1 MRAEQERMRVNM
13 TYDFDRPVDRRG
25 TYSMKWDGPSL
36 MRDFFPGIEECEK
49 EPLCVFTADMDFQCS
64 EAIKAELQ
72 KVVDRN
78 LYGYTGLSPAA
89 EVCKPYY
96 DAVTGWF
103 RRRYGWEI
111 DPAAIVYTP
120 GTVNAVDLAIRTFSK
135 EGEGVLINPPIYG
148 PFAMSIEGAG
158 RRVVRS
164 PLINT
169 GGYYTV
175 DFADFEEKAKDPGTT
190 VFILCSPHN
199 PTGRIWTPEE
209 LKRMYD
215 ICTANGVVVV
225 TDEIHGDLIR
235 KGETF
240 YPMATVVDGKNLVS
254 CTAANKT
261 FNLAD
266 LKTTNVVIRD
276 PEMRE
281 RYSKSLG
288 FTFPNIFTIAATIGA
303 YNGGEEWL
311 EQVRY
316 YLDGTIDWVLEFVRE
331 KMPRVKI
338 RRPEGTYVLWMDFRG
353 YGLTPDEVNDRI
365 LKKAGVVLERGEMF
379 DQELGAGFQRIC
391 VPTQRSV
398 IQECF
403 RRMEEVFER

>member
-1 MRAEQERMRVNM
+1 MHKNM

-36 MRDFFPGIEECEK
+36 MESFFPGIGECEK
-49 EPLCVFTADMDFQCS
+49 EPLCVFTADMDFQCAES
-64 EAIKAELQ
+64 IREELQ
-72 KVVDRN
+72 KIVDRN
-78 LYGYTGLSPAA
+78 LYGYTGLAPTA

-103 RRRYGWEI
+103 KRHYGWEI
-111 DPAAIVYTP
+111 DPETIVYTP
-120 GTVNAVDLAIRTFSK
+120 GTVNAVDIAIKTFSK

-158 RRVVRS
+158 RKVVRS

-175 DFADFEEKAKDPGTT
+175 DFAGFEEKAKDPNTKI
-190 VFILCSPHN
+190 FILCSPHN

-209 LKRMYD
+209 LRRMYG

-240 YPMATVVDGKNLVS
+240 HPMATVVDGKNLVS

-276 PEMRE
+276 PEMRAQ
-281 RYSKSLG
+281 YSKSLG

-303 YNGGEEWL
+303 YNGGQEWL
-311 EQVRY
+311 DQVRD
-316 YLDGTIDWVLEFVRE
+316 YLDGTIDWVLDFVKE

-391 VPTQRSV
+391 VPTQRAV

-403 RRMEEVFER
+403 RRMEEVFEH

>member
-1 MRAEQERMRVNM
+1 M
-13 TYDFDRPVDRRG
+13 
-25 TYSMKWDGPSL
+25 
-36 MRDFFPGIEECEK
+36 
-49 EPLCVFTADMDFQCS
+49 
-64 EAIKAELQ
+64 
-72 KVVDRN
+72 
-78 LYGYTGLSPAA
+78 
-89 EVCKPYY
+89 
-96 DAVTGWF
+96 TGWF
-103 RRRYGWEI
+103 KRHYGWEI
-111 DPAAIVYTP
+111 DPETIVYTP
-120 GTVNAVDLAIRTFSK
+120 GTVNAVDIAIKTFSK

-158 RRVVRS
+158 RKVVRS

-175 DFADFEEKAKDPGTT
+175 DFAGFEEKAKDPNTKI
-190 VFILCSPHN
+190 FILCSPHN

-209 LKRMYD
+209 LRRMYG

-240 YPMATVVDGKNLVS
+240 HPMATVVDGKNLVS

-276 PEMRE
+276 PEMRAQ
-281 RYSKSLG
+281 YSKSLG

-303 YNGGEEWL
+303 YNGGQEWL
-311 EQVRY
+311 DQVRD
-316 YLDGTIDWVLEFVRE
+316 YLDGTIDWVLDFVKE

-391 VPTQRSV
+391 VPTQRAV

-403 RRMEEVFER
+403 RRMEEVFEH

>member
-1 MRAEQERMRVNM
+1 MRKNM

-36 MRDFFPGIEECEK
+36 MESFFPGIGECEK
-49 EPLCVFTADMDFQCS
+49 EPLCVFTADMDFQCAES
-64 EAIKAELQ
+64 IREELQ
-72 KVVDRN
+72 KIVDRN
-78 LYGYTGLSPAA
+78 LYGYTGLAPTA

-103 RRRYGWEI
+103 KRHYGWEI
-111 DPAAIVYTP
+111 APETIVYTP
-120 GTVNAVDLAIRTFSK
+120 GTVNAVDIAIKTFSK

-158 RRVVRS
+158 RKVVRS

-175 DFADFEEKAKDPGTT
+175 DFAGFEEKAKDPNTKI
-190 VFILCSPHN
+190 FILCSPHN

-209 LKRMYD
+209 LRRMYG

-240 YPMATVVDGKNLVS
+240 HPMATVVDGKNLVS

-276 PEMRE
+276 PEMRAQ
-281 RYSKSLG
+281 YSKSLG

-303 YNGGEEWL
+303 YNGGQEWL
-311 EQVRY
+311 DQVRD
-316 YLDGTIDWVLEFVRE
+316 YLDGTIDWVLDFVKE

-391 VPTQRSV
+391 VPTQRAV

-403 RRMEEVFER
+403 RRMEEVFEH

>member
-1 MRAEQERMRVNM
+1 MHKNM

-36 MRDFFPGIEECEK
+36 MESFFPGIGECEK
-49 EPLCVFTADMDFQCS
+49 EPLCVFTADMDFQCAES
-64 EAIKAELQ
+64 IREELQ
-72 KVVDRN
+72 KIVDRN
-78 LYGYTGLSPAA
+78 LYGYTGLAPTA

-103 RRRYGWEI
+103 KRHYGWEI
-111 DPAAIVYTP
+111 DPETIVYTP
-120 GTVNAVDLAIRTFSK
+120 GTVNAVDIAIKTFSK

-158 RRVVRS
+158 RKVVRS

-175 DFADFEEKAKDPGTT
+175 DFAGFEEKAKDPNTKI
-190 VFILCSPHN
+190 FILCSPHN

-209 LKRMYD
+209 LRRMYG

-240 YPMATVVDGKNLVS
+240 HPMATVVDGKNLVS

-276 PEMRE
+276 PEMRAQ
-281 RYSKSLG
+281 YSKSLG

-303 YNGGEEWL
+303 YNGGQEWL
-311 EQVRY
+311 DQVRN
-316 YLDGTIDWVLEFVRE
+316 YLDGTIDWVLDFVKE

-391 VPTQRSV
+391 VPTQRAV

-403 RRMEEVFER
+403 RRMEEVFEH

>member
-1 MRAEQERMRVNM
+1 MRINM

-36 MRDFFPGIEECEK
+36 MESFFPGIGECEK
-49 EPLCVFTADMDFQCS
+49 EPLCVFTADMDFQCAES
-64 EAIKAELQ
+64 IREELQ
-72 KVVDRN
+72 KIVDRN
-78 LYGYTGLSPAA
+78 LYGYTGLAPNA

-103 RRRYGWEI
+103 KRHYGWEI
-111 DPAAIVYTP
+111 DPETIVYTP
-120 GTVNAVDLAIRTFSK
+120 GTVNAVDIAIKTFSK

-158 RRVVRS
+158 RKVVRS

-175 DFADFEEKAKDPGTT
+175 DFAGFEEKAKDPNTKI
-190 VFILCSPHN
+190 FILCSPHN

-209 LKRMYD
+209 LRRMYG

-240 YPMATVVDGKNLVS
+240 HPMATVVDGKNLVS

-276 PEMRE
+276 PEMRAQ
-281 RYSKSLG
+281 YSKSLG

-303 YNGGEEWL
+303 YNGGQEWL
-311 EQVRY
+311 DQVRD
-316 YLDGTIDWVLEFVRE
+316 YLDGTIDWVLDFVKE

-391 VPTQRSV
+391 VPTQRAV

-403 RRMEEVFER
+403 RRMEEVFEH

>member
-1 MRAEQERMRVNM
+1 MHKNM

-36 MRDFFPGIEECEK
+36 MESFFPGIGECEK
-49 EPLCVFTADMDFQCS
+49 EPLCVFTADMDVQCAES
-64 EAIKAELQ
+64 IREELQ
-72 KVVDRN
+72 KIVDRN
-78 LYGYTGLSPAA
+78 LYGYTGLAPTA

-103 RRRYGWEI
+103 KRHYGWEI
-111 DPAAIVYTP
+111 DPETIVYTP
-120 GTVNAVDLAIRTFSK
+120 GTVNAVDIAIKTFSK

-158 RRVVRS
+158 RKVVRS

-175 DFADFEEKAKDPGTT
+175 DFTGFEEKAKDPNTKI
-190 VFILCSPHN
+190 FILCSPHN

-209 LKRMYD
+209 LRRMYG

-240 YPMATVVDGKNLVS
+240 HPMATVVDGKNLVS

-276 PEMRE
+276 PEMRAQ
-281 RYSKSLG
+281 YSKSLG

-303 YNGGEEWL
+303 YNGGQEWL
-311 EQVRY
+311 DQVRD
-316 YLDGTIDWVLEFVRE
+316 YLDGTIDWVLDFVKE

-391 VPTQRSV
+391 VPTQRAV

-403 RRMEEVFER
+403 RRMEEVFEH

>member
-1 MRAEQERMRVNM
+1 MRKNM

-36 MRDFFPGIEECEK
+36 MESFFPGIGECEK
-49 EPLCVFTADMDFQCS
+49 EPLCVFTADMDFQCAES
-64 EAIKAELQ
+64 IREELQ
-72 KVVDRN
+72 KIVDRN
-78 LYGYTGLSPAA
+78 LYGYTGLAPTA

-103 RRRYGWEI
+103 KRHYGWEI
-111 DPAAIVYTP
+111 DPETIVYTP
-120 GTVNAVDLAIRTFSK
+120 GTVNAVDIAIKTFSK

-158 RRVVRS
+158 RKVVRS

-175 DFADFEEKAKDPGTT
+175 DFAGFEEKAKAPNTKI
-190 VFILCSPHN
+190 FILGSPHN

-209 LKRMYD
+209 LRRMYG

-240 YPMATVVDGKNLVS
+240 HPMATVVDGKNLVS

-276 PEMRE
+276 PEMRAQ
-281 RYSKSLG
+281 YSKSLG

-303 YNGGEEWL
+303 YNGGQEWL
-311 EQVRY
+311 DQVRD
-316 YLDGTIDWVLEFVRE
+316 YLDGTIDWVLDFVKE

-391 VPTQRSV
+391 VPTQRAV

-403 RRMEEVFER
+403 RRMEEVFEH

>member
-1 MRAEQERMRVNM
+1 MRKNM

-36 MRDFFPGIEECEK
+36 MESFFPGIGECEK
-49 EPLCVFTADMDFQCS
+49 EPLCVFTADMDFQCAES
-64 EAIKAELQ
+64 IREELQ
-72 KVVDRN
+72 KIVDRN
-78 LYGYTGLSPAA
+78 LYGYTGLAPTA

-103 RRRYGWEI
+103 KRHYGWEI
-111 DPAAIVYTP
+111 DPETIVYTP
-120 GTVNAVDLAIRTFSK
+120 GTVNAVDIAIKTFSK

-158 RRVVRS
+158 RKVVRS

-175 DFADFEEKAKDPGTT
+175 DFAGFEEKAKDPNTKI
-190 VFILCSPHN
+190 FILCSPHN

-209 LKRMYD
+209 LRRMYG

-240 YPMATVVDGKNLVS
+240 HPMATVVDGKNLVS

-276 PEMRE
+276 PEMRAQ
-281 RYSKSLG
+281 YSKSLG

-303 YNGGEEWL
+303 YNGGQEWL
-311 EQVRY
+311 DQVRD
-316 YLDGTIDWVLEFVRE
+316 YLDGTIDWVLDFVKE

-391 VPTQRSV
+391 VPTQRAV
-398 IQECF
+398 I
-403 RRMEEVFER
+403 

>member
-1 MRAEQERMRVNM
+1 MRKNM

-36 MRDFFPGIEECEK
+36 MESFFPGIGECEK
-49 EPLCVFTADMDFQCS
+49 EPLCVFTADMDFQCAES
-64 EAIKAELQ
+64 IREELQ
-72 KVVDRN
+72 KIVDRN
-78 LYGYTGLSPAA
+78 LYGYTGLAPTA

-103 RRRYGWEI
+103 KRHYGWEI
-111 DPAAIVYTP
+111 DPETIVYTP
-120 GTVNAVDLAIRTFSK
+120 GTVNAVDIAIKTFSK

-158 RRVVRS
+158 RKVVRS

-175 DFADFEEKAKDPGTT
+175 DFAGFEEKAKDPNTKI
-190 VFILCSPHN
+190 FILCSPHN

-209 LKRMYD
+209 LRRMYG

-240 YPMATVVDGKNLVS
+240 HPMATVVDGKNLVS

-276 PEMRE
+276 PEMRAQ
-281 RYSKSLG
+281 YSKSLG

-303 YNGGEEWL
+303 YNGGQEWL
-311 EQVRY
+311 DQVRD
-316 YLDGTIDWVLEFVRE
+316 YLDGTIDWVLDFVKE

-391 VPTQRSV
+391 VPTQRAV

-403 RRMEEVFER
+403 RRMEEVFEIGRAHV

>member
-1 MRAEQERMRVNM
+1 MRKNM

-36 MRDFFPGIEECEK
+36 MESFFPGIGECEK
-49 EPLCVFTADMDFQCS
+49 EPLCVFTADMDFQCAES
-64 EAIKAELQ
+64 IREELQ
-72 KVVDRN
+72 KIVDRN
-78 LYGYTGLSPAA
+78 LYGYTGLAPTA
-89 EVCKPYY
+89 EVGKPYY

-103 RRRYGWEI
+103 KRHYGWEI
-111 DPAAIVYTP
+111 DPETIVYTP
-120 GTVNAVDLAIRTFSK
+120 GTVNAVDIAIKTFSK

-158 RRVVRS
+158 RKVVRS

-175 DFADFEEKAKDPGTT
+175 DFAGFEEKAKDPNTKI
-190 VFILCSPHN
+190 FILCSPHN

-209 LKRMYD
+209 LRRMYG

-240 YPMATVVDGKNLVS
+240 HPMATVVDGKNLVS

-276 PEMRE
+276 PEMRAQ
-281 RYSKSLG
+281 YSKSLG

-303 YNGGEEWL
+303 YNGGQEWL
-311 EQVRY
+311 DQVRD
-316 YLDGTIDWVLEFVRE
+316 YLDGTIDWVLDFVKE

-391 VPTQRSV
+391 VPTQRAV

-403 RRMEEVFER
+403 RRMEEVFEH

>member
-1 MRAEQERMRVNM
+1 MRKNM

-36 MRDFFPGIEECEK
+36 MESFFPGIGECEK
-49 EPLCVFTADMDFQCS
+49 EPLCVFTADMDFQCAES
-64 EAIKAELQ
+64 IREELQ
-72 KVVDRN
+72 KIVDRN
-78 LYGYTGLSPAA
+78 LYGYTGLAPTA

-103 RRRYGWEI
+103 KRHYGWEI
-111 DPAAIVYTP
+111 DPETIVYTP
-120 GTVNAVDLAIRTFSK
+120 GTVNAVDIAIKTFSK

-158 RRVVRS
+158 RKVVRS

-175 DFADFEEKAKDPGTT
+175 DFAGFEEKAKDPNTKI
-190 VFILCSPHN
+190 FILCSPHN

-209 LKRMYD
+209 LRRMYG

-240 YPMATVVDGKNLVS
+240 HPMATVVDGKNLVS

-276 PEMRE
+276 PEMRAQ
-281 RYSKSLG
+281 YSKSLG

-303 YNGGEEWL
+303 YNGGQEWL
-311 EQVRY
+311 DQVRD
-316 YLDGTIDWVLEFVRE
+316 YLDGTIDWVLDFVKE

-391 VPTQRSV
+391 VPTQRDRKSV
-398 IQECF
+398 
-403 RRMEEVFER
+403 V

>member
-1 MRAEQERMRVNM
+1 M

-36 MRDFFPGIEECEK
+36 MESFFPGIGECEK
-49 EPLCVFTADMDFQCS
+49 EPLCVFTADMDFQCAES
-64 EAIKAELQ
+64 IREELQ
-72 KVVDRN
+72 KIVDRN
-78 LYGYTGLSPAA
+78 LYGYTGLAPTA

-103 RRRYGWEI
+103 KRHYGWEI
-111 DPAAIVYTP
+111 DPETIVYTP
-120 GTVNAVDLAIRTFSK
+120 GTVNAVDIAIKTFSK

-158 RRVVRS
+158 RKVVRS

-175 DFADFEEKAKDPGTT
+175 DFAGFEEKAKDPNTKI
-190 VFILCSPHN
+190 FILCSPHN

-209 LKRMYD
+209 LRRMYG

-240 YPMATVVDGKNLVS
+240 HPMATVVDGKNLVS

-276 PEMRE
+276 PEMRAQ
-281 RYSKSLG
+281 YSKSLG

-303 YNGGEEWL
+303 YNGGQEWL
-311 EQVRY
+311 DQVRD
-316 YLDGTIDWVLEFVRE
+316 YLDGTIDWVLDFVKE

-338 RRPEGTYVLWMDFRG
+338 RRPEGNYVLWMDFRG

-391 VPTQRSV
+391 VPTQRAV

-403 RRMEEVFER
+403 RRMEEVFEH

>member
-1 MRAEQERMRVNM
+1 
-13 TYDFDRPVDRRG
+13 
-25 TYSMKWDGPSL
+25 MKWDGPSL
-36 MRDFFPGIEECEK
+36 MESFFPGIGECEK
-49 EPLCVFTADMDFQCS
+49 EPLCVFTADMDFQCAES
-64 EAIKAELQ
+64 IREELQ
-72 KVVDRN
+72 KIVDRN
-78 LYGYTGLSPAA
+78 LYGYTGLAPTA

-103 RRRYGWEI
+103 KRHYGWEI
-111 DPAAIVYTP
+111 DPETIVYTP
-120 GTVNAVDLAIRTFSK
+120 GTVNAVDIAIKTFSK

-158 RRVVRS
+158 RKVVRS

-175 DFADFEEKAKDPGTT
+175 DFAGFEEKAKDPNTKI
-190 VFILCSPHN
+190 FILCSPHN

-209 LKRMYD
+209 LRRMYG

-240 YPMATVVDGKNLVS
+240 HPMATVVDGKNLVS

-276 PEMRE
+276 PEMRAQ
-281 RYSKSLG
+281 YSKSLG

-303 YNGGEEWL
+303 YNGGQEWL
-311 EQVRY
+311 DQVRN
-316 YLDGTIDWVLEFVRE
+316 YLDGTIDWVLDFVKE

-391 VPTQRSV
+391 VPTQRAV

-403 RRMEEVFER
+403 RRMEEVFEH

>member
-1 MRAEQERMRVNM
+1 MRKNM

-36 MRDFFPGIEECEK
+36 MESFFPGIGECEK
-49 EPLCVFTADMDFQCS
+49 EPLCVFTADMDFQCAES
-64 EAIKAELQ
+64 IREELQ
-72 KVVDRN
+72 KIVDRN
-78 LYGYTGLSPAA
+78 LYGYTGLAPTA

-103 RRRYGWEI
+103 KRHYGWEI
-111 DPAAIVYTP
+111 DPETIVYTP
-120 GTVNAVDLAIRTFSK
+120 GTVNAVDIAIKTFSK

-158 RRVVRS
+158 RKVVRS

-175 DFADFEEKAKDPGTT
+175 DFAGFEEKAKDSNTKI
-190 VFILCSPHN
+190 FILCSPHN

-209 LKRMYD
+209 LRRMYG

-240 YPMATVVDGKNLVS
+240 HPMATVVDGKNLVS

-276 PEMRE
+276 PEMRAQ
-281 RYSKSLG
+281 YSKSLG

-303 YNGGEEWL
+303 YNGGQEWL
-311 EQVRY
+311 DQVRD
-316 YLDGTIDWVLEFVRE
+316 YLDGTIDWVLDFVKE

-391 VPTQRSV
+391 VPTQRAV

-403 RRMEEVFER
+403 RRMEEVFEH

>member
-1 MRAEQERMRVNM
+1 MRKNM

-36 MRDFFPGIEECEK
+36 MESFFPGIGECEK
-49 EPLCVFTADMDFQCS
+49 EPLCVFTADMDFQCAES
-64 EAIKAELQ
+64 IREELQ
-72 KVVDRN
+72 KIVDRN
-78 LYGYTGLSPAA
+78 LYGYTGLAPTA

-103 RRRYGWEI
+103 KRHYGWEI
-111 DPAAIVYTP
+111 DPETIVYTP
-120 GTVNAVDLAIRTFSK
+120 GTVNAVDIAIKTFSK

-158 RRVVRS
+158 RKVVRS

-175 DFADFEEKAKDPGTT
+175 DFAGFEEKAKDPNTKI
-190 VFILCSPHN
+190 FILCSPHN

-209 LKRMYD
+209 LRRMYG

-240 YPMATVVDGKNLVS
+240 HPMATVVDGKNLVS

-276 PEMRE
+276 PEMRAQ
-281 RYSKSLG
+281 YSKSLG

-303 YNGGEEWL
+303 YNGGQEWL
-311 EQVRY
+311 DQVRD
-316 YLDGTIDWVLEFVRE
+316 YLDGTIDWVLDFVKE

-379 DQELGAGFQRIC
+379 DQDRK
-391 VPTQRSV
+391 SV
-398 IQECF
+398 
-403 RRMEEVFER
+403 V

>member
-1 MRAEQERMRVNM
+1 MRKNM

-36 MRDFFPGIEECEK
+36 MESFFPGIGECEK
-49 EPLCVFTADMDFQCS
+49 EPLCVFTADMDFQCAES
-64 EAIKAELQ
+64 IREELQ
-72 KVVDRN
+72 KIVDRN
-78 LYGYTGLSPAA
+78 LYGYTGLAPTA

-103 RRRYGWEI
+103 KRHYGWEI
-111 DPAAIVYTP
+111 DPETIVYTP
-120 GTVNAVDLAIRTFSK
+120 GTVNAVDIAIKTFSK

-158 RRVVRS
+158 RKVVRS

-175 DFADFEEKAKDPGTT
+175 DFAGFEEKAKDPNTKI
-190 VFILCSPHN
+190 FILCSPHN

-209 LKRMYD
+209 LRRMYG

-240 YPMATVVDGKNLVS
+240 HPMATVVDGKNLVR

-276 PEMRE
+276 PEMRAQ
-281 RYSKSLG
+281 YSKSLG

-303 YNGGEEWL
+303 YNGGQEWL
-311 EQVRY
+311 DQVRD
-316 YLDGTIDWVLEFVRE
+316 YLDGTIDWVLDFVKE

-391 VPTQRSV
+391 VPTQRAV

-403 RRMEEVFER
+403 RRMEEVFEH

>member
-1 MRAEQERMRVNM
+1 MHKNM

-36 MRDFFPGIEECEK
+36 MESFFPGIGECEK
-49 EPLCVFTADMDFQCS
+49 EPLCVFTADMDFQCAES
-64 EAIKAELQ
+64 IREELQ
-72 KVVDRN
+72 KIVDRN
-78 LYGYTGLSPAA
+78 LYGYTGLAPTA

-103 RRRYGWEI
+103 KRHYGWEI
-111 DPAAIVYTP
+111 DPETIVYTP
-120 GTVNAVDLAIRTFSK
+120 GTVNAVDIAIKTFSK

-158 RRVVRS
+158 RKVVRS

-175 DFADFEEKAKDPGTT
+175 DFTGFEEKAKDPNTKI
-190 VFILCSPHN
+190 FILCSPHN

-209 LKRMYD
+209 LRRMYG

-240 YPMATVVDGKNLVS
+240 HPMATVVDGKNLVS
-254 CTAANKT
+254 CTAAHKT

-276 PEMRE
+276 PEMRAQ
-281 RYSKSLG
+281 YSKSLG

-303 YNGGEEWL
+303 YNGGQEWL
-311 EQVRY
+311 DQVRD
-316 YLDGTIDWVLEFVRE
+316 YLDGTIDWVLDFVKE

-391 VPTQRSV
+391 VPTQRAV

-403 RRMEEVFER
+403 RRMEEVFEH

>member
-1 MRAEQERMRVNM
+1 MRKNM

-36 MRDFFPGIEECEK
+36 MESFFPGIGECEK
-49 EPLCVFTADMDFQCS
+49 EPLCVFTADMDFQCAES
-64 EAIKAELQ
+64 IREELQ
-72 KVVDRN
+72 KIVDRN
-78 LYGYTGLSPAA
+78 LYGYTGLAPTA

-103 RRRYGWEI
+103 KRHYGWEI
-111 DPAAIVYTP
+111 DPETIVYTP
-120 GTVNAVDLAIRTFSK
+120 GTVNAVDIAIKTFSK

-158 RRVVRS
+158 RKVVRS

-175 DFADFEEKAKDPGTT
+175 DFAGFEEKAKDPNTKI
-190 VFILCSPHN
+190 FILCSPHN

-209 LKRMYD
+209 LRRMYG

-240 YPMATVVDGKNLVS
+240 HPMATVVDGKNLVS

-276 PEMRE
+276 PEMRAQ
-281 RYSKSLG
+281 YSKSLG

-303 YNGGEEWL
+303 YNGGQEWL
-311 EQVRY
+311 DQVRD
-316 YLDGTIDWVLEFVRE
+316 YLDGTIDWVLDFVKE

-391 VPTQRSV
+391 VPTQRAV
-398 IQECF
+398 IQD
-403 RRMEEVFER
+403 RKSVV

>member
-1 MRAEQERMRVNM
+1 MRKNM

-36 MRDFFPGIEECEK
+36 MESFFPGIGECEK
-49 EPLCVFTADMDFQCS
+49 EPLCVFTADMDFQCAES
-64 EAIKAELQ
+64 IREELQ
-72 KVVDRN
+72 KIVDRN
-78 LYGYTGLSPAA
+78 LYGYTGLAPTA

-103 RRRYGWEI
+103 KRHYGWEI
-111 DPAAIVYTP
+111 DPETIVYTP
-120 GTVNAVDLAIRTFSK
+120 GTVNAVDIAIKTFSK

-158 RRVVRS
+158 RKVVRS

-175 DFADFEEKAKDPGTT
+175 DFAGFEEKAKDPNTKI
-190 VFILCSPHN
+190 FILCSPHN

-209 LKRMYD
+209 LRRMYG

-240 YPMATVVDGKNLVS
+240 HPMATVVDGKNLVS

-276 PEMRE
+276 PEMRAQ
-281 RYSKSLG
+281 YSKSLG

-303 YNGGEEWL
+303 YNGGQEWL
-311 EQVRY
+311 DQVRD
-316 YLDGTIDWVLEFVRE
+316 YLDGTIDWVLDFVKE

-353 YGLTPDEVNDRI
+353 SGLTPDEVNDRI

-391 VPTQRSV
+391 VPTQRAV

-403 RRMEEVFER
+403 RRMEEVFEH

>member
-1 MRAEQERMRVNM
+1 MRKNM

-25 TYSMKWDGPSL
+25 SMKWDGPSL
-36 MRDFFPGIEECEK
+36 MESFFPGIGECEK
-49 EPLCVFTADMDFQCS
+49 EPLCVFTADMDFQCAES
-64 EAIKAELQ
+64 IREELQ
-72 KVVDRN
+72 KIVDRN
-78 LYGYTGLSPAA
+78 LYGYTGLAPTA

-103 RRRYGWEI
+103 KRHYGWEI
-111 DPAAIVYTP
+111 DPETIVYTP
-120 GTVNAVDLAIRTFSK
+120 GTVNAVDIAIKTFSK

-158 RRVVRS
+158 RKVVRS

-175 DFADFEEKAKDPGTT
+175 DFAGFEEKAKDPNTKI
-190 VFILCSPHN
+190 FILCSPHN

-209 LKRMYD
+209 LRRMYG

-240 YPMATVVDGKNLVS
+240 HPMATVVDGKNLVS

-276 PEMRE
+276 PEMRAQ
-281 RYSKSLG
+281 YSKSLG

-303 YNGGEEWL
+303 YNGGQEWL
-311 EQVRY
+311 DQVRD
-316 YLDGTIDWVLEFVRE
+316 YLDGTIDWVLDFVKE

-391 VPTQRSV
+391 VPTQRAV

-403 RRMEEVFER
+403 RRMEEVFEH

>member
-1 MRAEQERMRVNM
+1 MRKNM
-13 TYDFDRPVDRRG
+13 TYDFDRPVYRRG

-36 MRDFFPGIEECEK
+36 MESFFPGIGECEK
-49 EPLCVFTADMDFQCS
+49 EPLCVFTADMDFQCAES
-64 EAIKAELQ
+64 IREELQ
-72 KVVDRN
+72 KIVDRN
-78 LYGYTGLSPAA
+78 LYGYTGLAPTA
-89 EVCKPYY
+89 EVCKPFY

-103 RRRYGWEI
+103 KRHYGWEI
-111 DPAAIVYTP
+111 DPETIVYTP
-120 GTVNAVDLAIRTFSK
+120 GTVNAVDIAIKTFSK

-158 RRVVRS
+158 RKVVRS

-175 DFADFEEKAKDPGTT
+175 DFAGFEEKAKDPNTKI
-190 VFILCSPHN
+190 FILCSPHN

-209 LKRMYD
+209 LRRMYG
-215 ICTANGVVVV
+215 ICTAKGVVVV

-240 YPMATVVDGKNLVS
+240 HPMATVVDGKNLVS

-276 PEMRE
+276 PEMRAQ
-281 RYSKSLG
+281 YSKSLG

-303 YNGGEEWL
+303 YNGGQEWL
-311 EQVRY
+311 DQVRD
-316 YLDGTIDWVLEFVRE
+316 YLDGTIDWVLDFVKE

-391 VPTQRSV
+391 VPTQRAV

-403 RRMEEVFER
+403 RRMEEVFEH

>member
-1 MRAEQERMRVNM
+1 
-13 TYDFDRPVDRRG
+13 
-25 TYSMKWDGPSL
+25 MKWDGPSL
-36 MRDFFPGIEECEK
+36 MESFFPGIGECEK
-49 EPLCVFTADMDFQCS
+49 EPLCVFTADMDFQCAES
-64 EAIKAELQ
+64 IREELQ
-72 KVVDRN
+72 KIVDRN
-78 LYGYTGLSPAA
+78 LYGYTGLAPTA

-103 RRRYGWEI
+103 KRHYGWEI
-111 DPAAIVYTP
+111 APETIVYTP
-120 GTVNAVDLAIRTFSK
+120 GTVNAVDIAIKTFSK

-158 RRVVRS
+158 RKVVRS

-175 DFADFEEKAKDPGTT
+175 DFAGFEEKAKDPNTKI
-190 VFILCSPHN
+190 FILCSPHN

-209 LKRMYD
+209 LRRMYG

-240 YPMATVVDGKNLVS
+240 HPMATVVDGKNLVS

-276 PEMRE
+276 PEMRAQ
-281 RYSKSLG
+281 YSKSLG

-303 YNGGEEWL
+303 YNGGQEWL
-311 EQVRY
+311 DQVRD
-316 YLDGTIDWVLEFVRE
+316 YLDGTIDWVLDFVKE

-391 VPTQRSV
+391 VPTQRAV

-403 RRMEEVFER
+403 RRMEEVFEH

>member
-1 MRAEQERMRVNM
+1 MRKNM

-36 MRDFFPGIEECEK
+36 MESFFPGIGECEK
-49 EPLCVFTADMDFQCS
+49 EPLCVFTADMDFQCAES
-64 EAIKAELQ
+64 IREELQ
-72 KVVDRN
+72 KIVDRN
-78 LYGYTGLSPAA
+78 LYGYTGLAPTA

-103 RRRYGWEI
+103 KRHYGWEI
-111 DPAAIVYTP
+111 DPETIVYTP
-120 GTVNAVDLAIRTFSK
+120 GTVNAVDIAIKTFSK

-158 RRVVRS
+158 RKVVRS

-175 DFADFEEKAKDPGTT
+175 DFTGFEEKAKDPNTKI
-190 VFILCSPHN
+190 FILCSPHN

-209 LKRMYD
+209 LRRMYG

-240 YPMATVVDGKNLVS
+240 HPMATVVDGKNLVS

-276 PEMRE
+276 PEMRAQ
-281 RYSKSLG
+281 YSKSLG

-303 YNGGEEWL
+303 YNGGQEWL
-311 EQVRY
+311 DQVRN
-316 YLDGTIDWVLEFVRE
+316 YLDGTIDWVLDFVKE

-391 VPTQRSV
+391 VPTQRAV

-403 RRMEEVFER
+403 RRMEEVFEH

>member
-1 MRAEQERMRVNM
+1 MRKNM

-36 MRDFFPGIEECEK
+36 MESFFPGIGECEK
-49 EPLCVFTADMDFQCS
+49 EPLCVFTADMDFQCAES
-64 EAIKAELQ
+64 IREELQ
-72 KVVDRN
+72 KIVDRN
-78 LYGYTGLSPAA
+78 LYGYTGLAPTA

-103 RRRYGWEI
+103 KRHYGWEI
-111 DPAAIVYTP
+111 DPETIVYTP
-120 GTVNAVDLAIRTFSK
+120 GTVNAVDIAIKTFSK

-158 RRVVRS
+158 RKVVRS

-175 DFADFEEKAKDPGTT
+175 DFAGFEEKAKDPNTKI
-190 VFILCSPHN
+190 FILCSPHN

-209 LKRMYD
+209 LRRMYG

-240 YPMATVVDGKNLVS
+240 HPMATVVDGKNLVS

-276 PEMRE
+276 PEMRAQ
-281 RYSKSLG
+281 YSKSLG

-303 YNGGEEWL
+303 YNGGQEWL
-311 EQVRY
+311 DQVRD
-316 YLDGTIDWVLEFVRE
+316 YLDGTIDWVLDFVKE

-391 VPTQRSV
+391 VPTQRAV

-403 RRMEEVFER
+403 RRMEEVFEQ

>member
-1 MRAEQERMRVNM
+1 MRKNM

-36 MRDFFPGIEECEK
+36 MESFFPGIGECEK
-49 EPLCVFTADMDFQCS
+49 EPLCVFTADMDFQCAES
-64 EAIKAELQ
+64 IREELQ
-72 KVVDRN
+72 KIVDRN
-78 LYGYTGLSPAA
+78 LYGYTGLAPTA

-103 RRRYGWEI
+103 KRHYGWEI
-111 DPAAIVYTP
+111 DPETIVYTP
-120 GTVNAVDLAIRTFSK
+120 GTVNAVDIAIKTFSK

-158 RRVVRS
+158 RKVARS

-175 DFADFEEKAKDPGTT
+175 DFAGFEEKAKDPNTKI
-190 VFILCSPHN
+190 FILCSPHN

-209 LKRMYD
+209 LRRMYG

-240 YPMATVVDGKNLVS
+240 HPMATVVDGKNLVS

-276 PEMRE
+276 PEMRAQ
-281 RYSKSLG
+281 YSKSLG

-303 YNGGEEWL
+303 YNGGQEWL
-311 EQVRY
+311 DQVRD
-316 YLDGTIDWVLEFVRE
+316 YLDGTIDWVLDFVKE
-331 KMPRVKI
+331 KMPRVTI

-391 VPTQRSV
+391 VPTQRAV

-403 RRMEEVFER
+403 RRMEEVFEH

>member
-1 MRAEQERMRVNM
+1 M

-36 MRDFFPGIEECEK
+36 MESFFPGIGECEK
-49 EPLCVFTADMDFQCS
+49 EPLCVFTADMDFQCAES
-64 EAIKAELQ
+64 IREELQ
-72 KVVDRN
+72 KIVDRN
-78 LYGYTGLSPAA
+78 LYGYTGLAPTA

-103 RRRYGWEI
+103 KRHYGWEI
-111 DPAAIVYTP
+111 DPETIVYTP
-120 GTVNAVDLAIRTFSK
+120 GTVNAVDIAIKTFSK

-148 PFAMSIEGAG
+148 PFAVSIEGAG
-158 RRVVRS
+158 RKVVRS

-175 DFADFEEKAKDPGTT
+175 DFAGFEEKAKDPNTKI
-190 VFILCSPHN
+190 FILCSPHN

-209 LKRMYD
+209 LRRMYG

-240 YPMATVVDGKNLVS
+240 HPMATVVDGKNLVS

-276 PEMRE
+276 PEMRAQ
-281 RYSKSLG
+281 YSKSLG

-303 YNGGEEWL
+303 YNGGQEWL
-311 EQVRY
+311 DQVRD
-316 YLDGTIDWVLEFVRE
+316 YLDGTIDWVLDFVKE

-391 VPTQRSV
+391 VPTQRAV

-403 RRMEEVFER
+403 RRMEEVFEH

>member
-1 MRAEQERMRVNM
+1 MRKNM

-36 MRDFFPGIEECEK
+36 MESFFPGIGECEK
-49 EPLCVFTADMDFQCS
+49 EPLCVFTADMDFQCAES
-64 EAIKAELQ
+64 IREELQ
-72 KVVDRN
+72 KIVDRN
-78 LYGYTGLSPAA
+78 LYGYTGLAPTA

-103 RRRYGWEI
+103 KRHYGWEI
-111 DPAAIVYTP
+111 APETIVYTP
-120 GTVNAVDLAIRTFSK
+120 GTVNAVDIAIKTFSK

-158 RRVVRS
+158 RKVVRS

-175 DFADFEEKAKDPGTT
+175 DFADFEEKAKDPNTKI
-190 VFILCSPHN
+190 FILCSPHN

-209 LKRMYD
+209 LRRMYG

-240 YPMATVVDGKNLVS
+240 HPMATVVDGKNLVS

-276 PEMRE
+276 PEMRAQ
-281 RYSKSLG
+281 YSKSLG

-303 YNGGEEWL
+303 YNGGQEWL
-311 EQVRY
+311 DQVRD
-316 YLDGTIDWVLEFVRE
+316 YLDGTIDWVLDFVKE

-391 VPTQRSV
+391 VPTQRAV

-403 RRMEEVFER
+403 RRMEEVFEH

>member
-1 MRAEQERMRVNM
+1 MRKNM

-36 MRDFFPGIEECEK
+36 MESFFPGIGECEK
-49 EPLCVFTADMDFQCS
+49 EPLCVFTADMDFQCAES
-64 EAIKAELQ
+64 IREELQ
-72 KVVDRN
+72 KIVDRN
-78 LYGYTGLSPAA
+78 LYGYTGLAPTA

-103 RRRYGWEI
+103 KRHYGWEI
-111 DPAAIVYTP
+111 DPETIVYTP
-120 GTVNAVDLAIRTFSK
+120 GTVNAVDIAIKTFSK
-135 EGEGVLINPPIYG
+135 EGEGVLINPPVYG

-158 RRVVRS
+158 RKVVRS

-175 DFADFEEKAKDPGTT
+175 DFAGFEEKAKDPNTKI
-190 VFILCSPHN
+190 FILCSPHN

-209 LKRMYD
+209 LRRMYG

-240 YPMATVVDGKNLVS
+240 HPMATVVDGKNLVS

-276 PEMRE
+276 PEMRAQ
-281 RYSKSLG
+281 YSKSLG

-303 YNGGEEWL
+303 YNGGQEWL
-311 EQVRY
+311 DQVRD
-316 YLDGTIDWVLEFVRE
+316 YLDGTIDWVLDFVKE

-391 VPTQRSV
+391 VPTQRAV

-403 RRMEEVFER
+403 RRMEEVFDK

>member
-1 MRAEQERMRVNM
+1 
-13 TYDFDRPVDRRG
+13 
-25 TYSMKWDGPSL
+25 MKWDGPSL
-36 MRDFFPGIEECEK
+36 MESFFPGIGECEK
-49 EPLCVFTADMDFQCS
+49 EPLCVFTADMDFQCAES
-64 EAIKAELQ
+64 IREELQ
-72 KVVDRN
+72 KIVDRN
-78 LYGYTGLSPAA
+78 LYGYTGLAPTA

-103 RRRYGWEI
+103 KRHYGWEI
-111 DPAAIVYTP
+111 DPETIVYTP
-120 GTVNAVDLAIRTFSK
+120 GTVNAVDIAIKTFSK

-158 RRVVRS
+158 RKVVRS

-175 DFADFEEKAKDPGTT
+175 DFAGFEEKAKDPNTKI
-190 VFILCSPHN
+190 FILCSPHN

-209 LKRMYD
+209 LRRMYG
-215 ICTANGVVVV
+215 ICTANGVVVI

-240 YPMATVVDGKNLVS
+240 HPMATVVDGKNLVS

-276 PEMRE
+276 PEMRAQ
-281 RYSKSLG
+281 YSKSLG

-303 YNGGEEWL
+303 YNGGQEWL
-311 EQVRY
+311 DQVRD
-316 YLDGTIDWVLEFVRE
+316 YLDGTIDWVLDFVKE

-391 VPTQRSV
+391 VPTQRAV

-403 RRMEEVFER
+403 RRMEEVFEH

>member
-1 MRAEQERMRVNM
+1 MAKHIFTHVEWRM
-13 TYDFDRPVDRRG
+13 TGYA
-25 TYSMKWDGPSL
+25 L
-36 MRDFFPGIEECEK
+36 
-49 EPLCVFTADMDFQCS
+49 
-64 EAIKAELQ
+64 EAAARIK
-72 KVVDRN
+72 D
-78 LYGYTGLSPAA
+78 
-89 EVCKPYY
+89 
-96 DAVTGWF
+96 
-103 RRRYGWEI
+103 
-111 DPAAIVYTP
+111 
-120 GTVNAVDLAIRTFSK
+120 
-135 EGEGVLINPPIYG
+135 
-148 PFAMSIEGAG
+148 
-158 RRVVRS
+158 
-164 PLINT
+164 
-169 GGYYTV
+169 
-175 DFADFEEKAKDPGTT
+175 KDPNTKI
-190 VFILCSPHN
+190 FILCSPHN

-209 LKRMYD
+209 LRRMYG

-240 YPMATVVDGKNLVS
+240 HPMATVVDGKNLVS

-276 PEMRE
+276 PEMRAQ
-281 RYSKSLG
+281 YSKSLG

-303 YNGGEEWL
+303 YNGGQEGL
-311 EQVRY
+311 DQVRD
-316 YLDGTIDWVLEFVRE
+316 YLDGTIDWVLDFVKE

-391 VPTQRSV
+391 VPTQRAV

-403 RRMEEVFER
+403 RRMEEVFEH

>member
-1 MRAEQERMRVNM
+1 
-13 TYDFDRPVDRRG
+13 
-25 TYSMKWDGPSL
+25 MKWDGPSL
-36 MRDFFPGIEECEK
+36 MESFFPGIGECEK
-49 EPLCVFTADMDFQCS
+49 EPLCVFTADMDFQCAES
-64 EAIKAELQ
+64 IREELQ
-72 KVVDRN
+72 KIVDRN
-78 LYGYTGLSPAA
+78 LYGYTGLAPTA

-103 RRRYGWEI
+103 KRHYGWEI
-111 DPAAIVYTP
+111 DPETIVYTP
-120 GTVNAVDLAIRTFSK
+120 GTVNAVDIAIKTFSK
-135 EGEGVLINPPIYG
+135 EGEGVLINPPVYG

-158 RRVVRS
+158 RKVVRS

-175 DFADFEEKAKDPGTT
+175 DFAGFEEKAKDPNTKI
-190 VFILCSPHN
+190 FILCSPHN

-209 LKRMYD
+209 LRRMYG

-240 YPMATVVDGKNLVS
+240 HPMATVVDGKNLVS

-276 PEMRE
+276 PEMRAQ
-281 RYSKSLG
+281 YSKSLG

-303 YNGGEEWL
+303 YNGGQEWL
-311 EQVRY
+311 DQVRD
-316 YLDGTIDWVLEFVRE
+316 YLDGTIDWVLDFVKE

-391 VPTQRSV
+391 VPTQRAV

-403 RRMEEVFER
+403 RRMEEV

>member
-1 MRAEQERMRVNM
+1 MRKNM

-36 MRDFFPGIEECEK
+36 MESFFPGIGECEK
-49 EPLCVFTADMDFQCS
+49 EPLCVFTADMDFQCAES
-64 EAIKAELQ
+64 IREELQ
-72 KVVDRN
+72 KIVDRN
-78 LYGYTGLSPAA
+78 LYGYTGLAPTA

-103 RRRYGWEI
+103 KRHYGWEI
-111 DPAAIVYTP
+111 DPETIVYTP
-120 GTVNAVDLAIRTFSK
+120 GTVNAVDIAIKTFSK
-135 EGEGVLINPPIYG
+135 EGEGVLINPPVYG

-158 RRVVRS
+158 RKVVRS

-175 DFADFEEKAKDPGTT
+175 DFAGFEEKAKDPNTKI
-190 VFILCSPHN
+190 FILCSPHN

-209 LKRMYD
+209 LRRMYG

-240 YPMATVVDGKNLVS
+240 HPMATVVDGKNLVS

-276 PEMRE
+276 PEMRAQ
-281 RYSKSLG
+281 YSKSLG

-303 YNGGEEWL
+303 YNGGQEWL
-311 EQVRY
+311 DQVRD
-316 YLDGTIDWVLEFVRE
+316 YLDGTIDWVLDFVKE

-391 VPTQRSV
+391 VPTQRAV

-403 RRMEEVFER
+403 RRMEEVFEH

>member
-1 MRAEQERMRVNM
+1 MRKNM

-36 MRDFFPGIEECEK
+36 MESFFPGIGECEK
-49 EPLCVFTADMDFQCS
+49 EPLCVFTADMDFQCAES
-64 EAIKAELQ
+64 IREELQ
-72 KVVDRN
+72 KIVDRN
-78 LYGYTGLSPAA
+78 LYGYTGLAPTA

-103 RRRYGWEI
+103 KRHYGWEI
-111 DPAAIVYTP
+111 DPETIVYTP
-120 GTVNAVDLAIRTFSK
+120 GTVNAVDIAIKTFSK

-158 RRVVRS
+158 RKVVRS

-175 DFADFEEKAKDPGTT
+175 DFAGFEEKAKDPNTKI
-190 VFILCSPHN
+190 FILCSPHN

-209 LKRMYD
+209 LRRMYG

-240 YPMATVVDGKNLVS
+240 HPMATVVDGKNLVS

-266 LKTTNVVIRD
+266 LETTHVVIRD
-276 PEMRE
+276 PEMRAQ
-281 RYSKSLG
+281 YSKSLG

-303 YNGGEEWL
+303 YNGGQEWL
-311 EQVRY
+311 DQVRD
-316 YLDGTIDWVLEFVRE
+316 YLDGTIDWVLDFVKE

-391 VPTQRSV
+391 VPTQRAV

-403 RRMEEVFER
+403 RRMEEVFEH

>member
-1 MRAEQERMRVNM
+1 MRKNM

-36 MRDFFPGIEECEK
+36 MESFFPGIGECEK
-49 EPLCVFTADMDFQCS
+49 EPLCVFTADMDFQCAES
-64 EAIKAELQ
+64 IREELQ
-72 KVVDRN
+72 KIVDRN
-78 LYGYTGLSPAA
+78 LYGYTGLAPTA

-103 RRRYGWEI
+103 KRHYGWEI
-111 DPAAIVYTP
+111 DPETIVYTP
-120 GTVNAVDLAIRTFSK
+120 GTVNAVDIAIKTFSK

-158 RRVVRS
+158 RKVVRS

-175 DFADFEEKAKDPGTT
+175 DFTGFEEKAKDPNTKI
-190 VFILCSPHN
+190 FILCSPHN

-209 LKRMYD
+209 LRRMYG

-240 YPMATVVDGKNLVS
+240 HPMATVVDGKNLVS

-276 PEMRE
+276 PEMRAQ
-281 RYSKSLG
+281 YSKSLG

-303 YNGGEEWL
+303 YNGGQEWL
-311 EQVRY
+311 DQVRD
-316 YLDGTIDWVLEFVRE
+316 YLDGTIDWVLDFVKE

-391 VPTQRSV
+391 VPTQRAV

-403 RRMEEVFER
+403 RRMEEVFEH

>member
-1 MRAEQERMRVNM
+1 MRKNM

-36 MRDFFPGIEECEK
+36 MGSFFPGIGECEK
-49 EPLCVFTADMDFQCS
+49 EPLCVFTADMDFQCAES
-64 EAIKAELQ
+64 IREELQ
-72 KVVDRN
+72 KIVDRN
-78 LYGYTGLSPAA
+78 LYGYTGLAPTA

-103 RRRYGWEI
+103 KRHYGWEI
-111 DPAAIVYTP
+111 DPETIVYTP
-120 GTVNAVDLAIRTFSK
+120 GTVNAVDIAIKTFSK

-158 RRVVRS
+158 RKVVRS

-175 DFADFEEKAKDPGTT
+175 DFTGFEEKAKDPNTKI
-190 VFILCSPHN
+190 FILCSPHN

-209 LKRMYD
+209 LRRMYG

-240 YPMATVVDGKNLVS
+240 HPMATVVDGKNLVS

-276 PEMRE
+276 PEMRAQ
-281 RYSKSLG
+281 YSKSLG

-303 YNGGEEWL
+303 YNGGQEWL
-311 EQVRY
+311 DQVRD
-316 YLDGTIDWVLEFVRE
+316 YLDGTIDWVLDFVKE

-391 VPTQRSV
+391 VPTQRAV

-403 RRMEEVFER
+403 RRMEEVFEH

>member
-1 MRAEQERMRVNM
+1 MRKNM

-36 MRDFFPGIEECEK
+36 MESFFPGIGECEK
-49 EPLCVFTADMDFQCS
+49 EPLCVFTADMDFQCAES
-64 EAIKAELQ
+64 IREELQ
-72 KVVDRN
+72 KIVDRN
-78 LYGYTGLSPAA
+78 LYGYTGLAPTA

-103 RRRYGWEI
+103 KRHYGWEI
-111 DPAAIVYTP
+111 DPETIVYTP
-120 GTVNAVDLAIRTFSK
+120 GTVNAVDIAIKTFSK

-158 RRVVRS
+158 RKVVRS

-175 DFADFEEKAKDPGTT
+175 DFAGFEEKAKDPNTKI
-190 VFILCSPHN
+190 FILCSPHN

-209 LKRMYD
+209 LRRMYG

-240 YPMATVVDGKNLVS
+240 HPMATVVDGKNLVS

-276 PEMRE
+276 PEMRAQ
-281 RYSKSLG
+281 YSKSLG

-303 YNGGEEWL
+303 YNGGQEWL
-311 EQVRY
+311 DQVRD
-316 YLDGTIDWVLEFVRE
+316 YLDGTIDWVLDFVKE

-365 LKKAGVVLERGEMF
+365 LKKAGVVLELGEMF

-391 VPTQRSV
+391 VPTQRAV

-403 RRMEEVFER
+403 RRMEEVFEH